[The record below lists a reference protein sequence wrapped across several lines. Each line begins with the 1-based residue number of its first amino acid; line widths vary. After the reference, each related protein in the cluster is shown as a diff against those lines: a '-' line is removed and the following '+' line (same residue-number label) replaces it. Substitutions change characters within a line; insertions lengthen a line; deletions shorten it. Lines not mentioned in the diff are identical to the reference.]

1 MISGKSPVIELGL
14 FERIL
19 GDSSNFQDFRFPDF
33 LVSEGGILRNFPQRD
48 PALRA
53 LFLLCTLGFYA
64 TVVHGAL
71 PVPGGFLQF
80 AFFNFAKIP

>member
-1 MISGKSPVIELGL
+1 MISGKSPKIELGL

-19 GDSSNFQDFRFPDF
+19 GDSSNFQNFGFPDS
-33 LVSEGGILRNFPQRD
+33 LVSESGILRNFPQRD

-71 PVPGGFLQF
+71 PGGFSRQRGVACRLVT
-80 AFFNFAKIP
+80 